1 MENNKMSRESKIFSV
16 GTKAEVSGKVKD
28 YESFGWELLSING
41 LDVSMSRETQNPV
54 YVHLVKKENEYEET
68 IEEIW
73 KHKIELRNL
82 NYNPINPA
90 LFIVLT
96 VCLVFP
102 AVLYY
107 LYKKKQ
113 KTQYL
118 EDKNRIEIKISEL
131 EREYKKIINDS
142 RAIFF
147 SQKS

>member
-1 MENNKMSRESKIFSV
+1 MSRESKIFSV
-16 GTKAEVSGKVKD
+16 GTKAEVSEKVKD

-90 LFIVLT
+90 LFR
-96 VCLVFP
+96 VC
-102 AVLYY
+102 
-107 LYKKKQ
+107 
-113 KTQYL
+113 
-118 EDKNRIEIKISEL
+118 
-131 EREYKKIINDS
+131 
-142 RAIFF
+142 
-147 SQKS
+147 